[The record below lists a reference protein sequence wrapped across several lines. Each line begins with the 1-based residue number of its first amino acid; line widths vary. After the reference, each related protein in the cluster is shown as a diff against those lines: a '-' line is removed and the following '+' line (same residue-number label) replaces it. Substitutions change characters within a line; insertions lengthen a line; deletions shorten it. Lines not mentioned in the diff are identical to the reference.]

1 MIHRRLLLDDD
12 KGLVEVLDEKDT
24 DGKGLKQRY
33 RHYLLFTNPTK
44 GTNQHR
50 RLQLLNDLEPLV
62 HVAVSETTSFKRT
75 PTSKELQIPTSF
87 VVPDMAKA
95 FVEANGNG
103 NFLVR
108 FHNLNEVDRI
118 TVVVPKMKYEEV
130 TLNGIEPK
138 AEMEKRRNQ
147 WWN

>member
-1 MIHRRLLLDDD
+1 
-12 KGLVEVLDEKDT
+12 
-24 DGKGLKQRY
+24 
-33 RHYLLFTNPTK
+33 
-44 GTNQHR
+44 
-50 RLQLLNDLEPLV
+50 LNDLEPLV

-75 PTSKELQIPTSF
+75 PTAEDLKIHTSF
-87 VVPDMAKA
+87 VIPDMAKA

-108 FHNLNEVDRI
+108 FHNMNEGNAI
-118 TVVVPKMKYEEV
+118 TVEAPKHKYEEV

-138 AEMEKRRNQ
+138 TEMEKRRNQ